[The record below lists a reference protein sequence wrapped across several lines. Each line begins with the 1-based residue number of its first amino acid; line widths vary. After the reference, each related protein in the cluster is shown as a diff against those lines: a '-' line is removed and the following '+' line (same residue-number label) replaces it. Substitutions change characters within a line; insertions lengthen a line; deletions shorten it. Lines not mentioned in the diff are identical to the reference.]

1 MTMSHNRYRED
12 LILTVEDF
20 TGCGWKTALAS
31 APREDYSS
39 MEQVFYTAAQQAID
53 QDRQAHGKA
62 LWLLADACSMILS
75 PDSVN
80 EPFKPLW
87 VSDSRRSTIPDDFT
101 EADIAFFAQ
110 VVEVIDDP
118 WLKARLADL
127 VWLRQH
133 PREVKFALAAIDS
146 YRSIPLNAETWLR
159 GGQACRQRAVNLAR
173 RLRRGAGNRL
183 VEIEASLVKAFELE
197 TRQDSFLCLVLAGLL
212 KSNGLGG
219 ERSVMIAGKLE
230 SIARDLDSQSE
241 FYQARE
247 YFQASADWFK
257 KAKNDKKST
266 ELIIEAAETFVK
278 EAKARITSDQP
289 SHRVAASFYE
299 SAIKIYR
306 TVPRSKRAV
315 YRIDERIVELQKLL
329 NESAEKS
336 LDEMQVIEA
345 PGIDFSEIIENAR
358 KSIRN
363 KNPIEA
369 LQAFANL
376 HPMADFKKLRENTI
390 GQISRYPL
398 QTSFPGVA
406 ISSDGRVIARHAG
419 SSSAGD
425 NETVIRSTMIR
436 NHNIQI
442 NILVQG
448 MILPALEEMLLEHRL
463 READFI
469 GIAKQSPIVPIDRE
483 LLFGKALFAGYDR
496 DFAVAIH
503 LLTPQIE
510 HLVRFHLK
518 QAGVQTTNLDNDGIE
533 NENGLSSLMDIPETE
548 KIFGADLSFEI
559 KALFCDPFGPNL
571 RNEVAHGLLDDGVCW
586 SVHAVYAWW
595 LGLKLVFNTFF
606 NTLRKGTEN
615 GGQNAEQ

>member
-39 MEQVFYTAAQQAID
+39 MEQVFYTAAKQAID

-62 LWLLADACSMILS
+62 LWLLTDACSMILS
-75 PDSVN
+75 PASVN
-80 EPFKPLW
+80 EPFKPFW
-87 VSDSRRSTIPDDFT
+87 VFDGPIPDDFT

-127 VWLRQH
+127 VWLRQR

-146 YRSIPLNAETWLR
+146 YRLIPLNAETWLHS
-159 GGQACRQRAVNLAR
+159 GQACWQRAVNLAR
-173 RLRRGAGNRL
+173 RLDRGAGNRL
-183 VEIEASLVKAFELE
+183 VEIEASIVKAFE
-197 TRQDSFLCLVLAGLL
+197 QDSFLRLVLAGLL

-219 ERSVMIAGKLE
+219 ERSVMIAEKLE

-278 EAKARITSDQP
+278 EAKARIISDQP

-299 SAIKIYR
+299 SAIQIYR

-315 YRIDERIVELQKLL
+315 YRINERIVELQKLL
-329 NESAEKS
+329 NESTEKS
-336 LDEMQVIEA
+336 LNERQVIEA
-345 PGIDFSEIIENAR
+345 PGIDMSEIIENTR

-369 LQAFANL
+369 LQVFANI
-376 HPMADFKKLRENTI
+376 HPAINIKQLRENVMENI
-390 GQISRYPL
+390 RRHPMLASI
-398 QTSFPGVA
+398 PGKA
-406 ISSDGRVIARHAG
+406 TSSDGRVIAKHPG
-419 SSSAGD
+419 MNHSDSHSDD
-425 NETVIRSTMIR
+425 NEKVIRSLMIR
-436 NHNIQI
+436 KHSIQI
-442 NILVQG
+442 GCIVQG
-448 MILPALEEMLLEHRL
+448 MIWPALEEMLLEHRL

-469 GIAKQSPIVPIDRE
+469 GIAKQSPIVPIGRE
-483 LLFGKALFAGYDR
+483 LLFGKALFAGYEW
-496 DFAVAIH
+496 DFATALH

-518 QAGVQTTNLDNDGIE
+518 QADVQTTNLSNDGIA

-606 NTLRKGTEN
+606 NTLRKSTEN
-615 GGQNAEQ
+615 GEQNTEQ